1 MTPEPASPVVPD
13 FATWTHENL
22 AKFALEAYL
31 KMQDQR
37 ELIEHLRHL
46 VATTP
51 NDQATTRKAD

>member
-1 MTPEPASPVVPD
+1 MTPDTPN

-51 NDQATTRKAD
+51 NETLTRKAD